1 MDRSYP
7 TSTRVQS
14 FWDRNPDFKKK
25 QTTAVV
31 RRHSFADSAE
41 QNKPDSN
48 NRERT
53 PKSGE
58 LIPKS
63 NPENGR
69 LITKYD
75 QMCDKYLNASPN
87 SSARNGERNSKS
99 RKVKFAEETTT
110 DKNSQLDKSFQK
122 AVCYLQTLTNKVA
135 PGR

>member
-31 RRHSFADSAE
+31 RRHSFAESAV
-41 QNKPDSN
+41 QDKPDSD
-48 NRERT
+48 NREIT

-58 LIPKS
+58 LTPKS
-63 NPENGR
+63 YPENGR

-75 QMCDKYLNASPN
+75 QMCDTYLNG
-87 SSARNGERNSKS
+87 SATNGQKNVKA

-110 DKNSQLDKSFQK
+110 DKNSQLDESFQK

>member
-1 MDRSYP
+1 MDKSYP

-25 QTTAVV
+25 QTTAFV
-31 RRHSFADSAE
+31 RRHSFAESAE
-41 QNKPDSN
+41 QNKPDSD
-48 NRERT
+48 NREIT

-58 LIPKS
+58 LTPKS
-63 NPENGR
+63 NPGNGR

-75 QMCDKYLNASPN
+75 QMCDTYLNG
-87 SSARNGERNSKS
+87 SATNGQKNVKA

-110 DKNSQLDKSFQK
+110 DKNSQLDVSFQK
-122 AVCYLQTLTNKVA
+122 AVCYLQTLTNKVP

>member
-31 RRHSFADSAE
+31 RRHSFAESTG
-41 QNKPDSN
+41 QNKPDSDKP
-48 NRERT
+48 ETT

-58 LIPKS
+58 LTPKS

-75 QMCDKYLNASPN
+75 QMCDTYLNAGPNGSP
-87 SSARNGERNSKS
+87 RNGERNSKA

-110 DKNSQLDKSFQK
+110 DKNSQLDESFQK